1 MQRLKESAVVGGEF
15 ISEHLLAELGPTTRL
30 RDLKASRIAAY
41 RERRLAAGS
50 VRRKDKTGRPSRLSA
65 ASINRPLAL
74 LRHLLRLA
82 HEEGRC
88 CRLSRRSGLR
98 RSRRAASGGSNP
110 TRSAA

>member
-65 ASINRPLAL
+65 ARSACQAFRFGPRKDGKGNLKYRTTIHLSSVDTQNRP
-74 LRHLLRLA
+74 
-82 HEEGRC
+82 
-88 CRLSRRSGLR
+88 
-98 RSRRAASGGSNP
+98 
-110 TRSAA
+110 